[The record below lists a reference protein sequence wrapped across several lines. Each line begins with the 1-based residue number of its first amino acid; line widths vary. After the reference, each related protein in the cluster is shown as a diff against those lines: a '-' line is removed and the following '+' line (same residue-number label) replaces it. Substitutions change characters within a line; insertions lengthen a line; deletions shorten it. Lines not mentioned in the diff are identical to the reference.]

1 MTGRN
6 KDIVEKYKIALV
18 LDQLRRG
25 QKCPYGVSGG
35 ERCEEIISNSR
46 VSQATS
52 PHIYLV
58 ALS

>member
-6 KDIVEKYKIALV
+6 KDIVQKYKIALM
-18 LDQLRRG
+18 LGQLRSG
-25 QKCPYGVSGG
+25 PKCPCGVSGG

-46 VSQATS
+46 VSPATS
-52 PHIYLV
+52 RHIYLV